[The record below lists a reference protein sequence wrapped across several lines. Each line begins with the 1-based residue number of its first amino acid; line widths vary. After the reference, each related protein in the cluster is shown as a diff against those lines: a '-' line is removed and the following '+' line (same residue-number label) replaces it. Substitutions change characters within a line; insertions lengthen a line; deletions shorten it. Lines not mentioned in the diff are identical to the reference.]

1 MHIWVDAD
9 ACPNVIKNILFRAT
23 ERAQVT
29 LTLVANQLIRIPPSR
44 FVKALQVPAGFDVA
58 DDTIVQMVQAGD
70 LVVTADIPLAA
81 AVIAKGGRALDPR
94 GEFYTGEN
102 IGEKLSVRKLMDEL
116 RASGVDTA
124 PAVTLIL
131 PDPRS
136 DKNLVPTASAVA
148 LVSSASFARCSST
161 SNCSRSSSVSRLRRL
176 TSARATTAQPS
187 KPSTPAPAGN
197 MIARLACQGT
207 ARLTVA
213 SVGSE

>member
-58 DDTIVQMVQAGD
+58 DDRIVQMVQAGD

-116 RASGVDTA
+116 RASGVDT
-124 PAVTLIL
+124 
-131 PDPRS
+131 DGPREFSNS
-136 DKNLVPTASAVA
+136 DRQA
-148 LVSSASFARCSST
+148 FANSLGRF
-161 SNCSRSSSVSRLRRL
+161 
-176 TSARATTAQPS
+176 
-187 KPSTPAPAGN
+187 
-197 MIARLACQGT
+197 LA
-207 ARLTVA
+207 TVA
-213 SVGSE
+213 PSPPRGRP